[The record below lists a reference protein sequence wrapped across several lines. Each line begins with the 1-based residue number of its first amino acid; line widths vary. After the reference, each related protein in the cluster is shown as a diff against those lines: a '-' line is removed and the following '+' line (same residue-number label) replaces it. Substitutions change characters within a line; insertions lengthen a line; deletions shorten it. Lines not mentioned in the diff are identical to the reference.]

1 MSLVVRNVRQ
11 QRLINIEHPSIL
23 PVAGDTHSPRESQRS
38 VRHGIGIGAEP
49 VAGHVILYEYL
60 TSLRDQ
66 SPAGS
71 VIGLDGELPALA
83 IQIII
88 SRNFPVTDYPI
99 DGEEVA
105 EFRREGENGLG
116 SRCGK
121 QWEEERTVMAKFLP
135 EFLGEKL
142 ASIHAKINGGRNR
155 HKQSRI
161 RHARH
166 VFHPNLN
173 PWAPILPFTFNAR
186 THHKSPNRR
195 LFPRSGVI
203 YAENPAFLH
212 VHGAL
217 CNGGPV
223 VQARVRNQLEFVA
236 EPVHGPSLAPRFKPP
251 PWLPAAHGAAVRP
264 EDEPRAGVGSG
275 NAVSPENVLIHPL
288 FFKVKSDGRDL
299 ISSNIKNSKM
309 SNNNFS
315 SKNRLPDIP
324 LDLENHGAALR
335 LTLEL
340 KNEPGVRFGPD
351 DQMQHRFAAELG
363 PPVLEHDGPR
373 LRPAQINAHAT
384 GFPERRLRVGG
395 SRWNAAAEAQES
407 GGDESFAA
415 AEQSGRMAIWEGK
428 FLSFSLA

>member
-23 PVAGDTHSPRESQRS
+23 PVAGDTHSPRERQRS

-71 VIGLDGELPALA
+71 VISLDGELPALA
-83 IQIII
+83 IQIVI
-88 SRNFPVTDYPI
+88 SRDFPATDYPI

-121 QWEEERTVMAKFLP
+121 QWEEDEERCNDDIRSIQVTLIHRSKMMKKSWFNLRERTVMAKFLP

-275 NAVSPENVLIHPL
+275 NAVFPCS
-288 FFKVKSDGRDL
+288 FRR
-299 ISSNIKNSKM
+299 KM
-309 SNNNFS
+309 FS
-315 SKNRLPDIP
+315 SILCSLSTGSPPSLVHPFWNTTGLDSAP
-324 LDLENHGAALR
+324 LR
-335 LTLEL
+335 STLTCTS
-340 KNEPGVRFGPD
+340 PSSFPHVTP
-351 DQMQHRFAAELG
+351 Q
-363 PPVLEHDGPR
+363 
-373 LRPAQINAHAT
+373 LRPIRPVKTETFKAT

-428 FLSFSLA
+428 FFSFSLA